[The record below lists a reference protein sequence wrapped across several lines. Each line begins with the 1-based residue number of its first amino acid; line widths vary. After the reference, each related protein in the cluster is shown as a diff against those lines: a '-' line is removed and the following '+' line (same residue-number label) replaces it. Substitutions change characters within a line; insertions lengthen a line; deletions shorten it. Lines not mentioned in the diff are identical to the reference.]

1 MDAIHTFTGKK
12 YTLKIVD
19 DSSSESPRDWDNM
32 TKMVCFHS
40 RYDLGDK
47 HNYNSDDY
55 SGWDEMKKAIIVNED
70 VAIIE
75 PLYMYDHSGQTISTT
90 PFSCPWDS
98 GQIGWVFITK
108 EAIRKEL
115 NVKRIT
121 KKALE
126 RAGKNLKAEV
136 GVYDQYIRGDVY
148 GFEVE
153 QNETGKNEDSC
164 YGFFGD
170 KFWTNGMS
178 DNMPDEVVEDLRE
191 QLEKE
196 YGKEPS
202 L

>member
-12 YTLKIVD
+12 YTLKIVY
-19 DSSSESPRDWDNM
+19 DSSDNNPRGWDNM

-47 HNYNSDDY
+47 HNYDFDDY
-55 SGWDEMKKAIIVNED
+55 SGWDEMKKAIIANED

-75 PLYMYDHSGQTISTT
+75 PLYMYDHSGLTISTT

-108 EAIRKEL
+108 KTIRKEL

-121 KKALE
+121 KKVLE
-126 RAGKNLKAEV
+126 RAANNLKAEV
-136 GVYDQYIRGDVY
+136 EVYDQYIRGEVY

-153 QNETGKNEDSC
+153 RNGADEIEDSC

-170 KFWTNGMS
+170 NFWKNGMS
-178 DNMPDEVVEDLRE
+178 DNMSNEVVEDLRE

-196 YGKEPS
+196 YGKE